1 MQRAKP
7 TWTERPPR
15 SAATGVFGWFLF
27 LWMIATFG
35 SFRTRDVDALV
46 GHNAIDAQ
54 VAFQIGSWLIFG
66 AIAALLAIRRRTAWW
81 LFDGGPAFWYAG
93 FMVFA
98 GVSVVY
104 SISPAF
110 SAFYVFQIAVFIVL
124 LASVG
129 LSAKRLLYW
138 ISAYAALNWL
148 LVAFGEA
155 GLTFG
160 MDWIVGAE
168 EMYIRYGGSPGE
180 IWRLSTAIGHPSQLS
195 VVAAMGAVAAF
206 ANDRNDRTPG
216 HWLLFVFL
224 LVTVLATVSRTAI
237 AGMGLGLV
245 IVMILKGR
253 THLMLLAGGALALSV
268 ILMPAAVDEAVDYF
282 LRGQSVDTFTSLTG
296 RASIYELALERA
308 QASWWGEG
316 FRSLRA
322 DPLMGR
328 YWGEGVVH
336 AHNLVLQAMIE
347 TGIPGAIMATLCLLS
362 LLYWSLRLALPSKA
376 LRMHARVAPIGIC
389 GPILAF
395 SALDSGFVV
404 NLGPFVAAFIAQL
417 LVVRKQV
424 REARLLGQSHVQ
436 DGQDVQGYRSSAGL

>member
-1 MQRAKP
+1 MARARP
-7 TWTERPPR
+7 VRTTRPERF
-15 SAATGVFGWFLF
+15 ATDISGWLVF
-27 LWMIATFG
+27 LWIVATFG

-46 GHNAIDAQ
+46 GQNAIDAQ
-54 VAFQIGSWLIFG
+54 VAFQIGSWVALA
-66 AIAALLAIRRRTAWW
+66 AIAALLVLRRRTVWW
-81 LFDGGPAFWYAG
+81 VFDGGPLFWYAG

-98 GVSVVY
+98 ALSVVY

-110 SAFYVFQIAVFIVL
+110 SAFYVFQIAVFVML

-138 ISAYAALNWL
+138 ISAYAALNWI
-148 LVAFGEA
+148 LVALGET

-206 ANDRNDRTPG
+206 ANDPDDRTPWG
-216 HWLLFVFL
+216 WLLFGFL
-224 LVTVLATVSRTAI
+224 FVTVLATVSRTAI
-237 AGMGLGLV
+237 AGMALGLV
-245 IVMILKGR
+245 IVMILQRR
-253 THLMLLAGGALALSV
+253 THILVLAGSVAALSV
-268 ILMPAAVDEAVDYF
+268 IFVPAAVDDAMEYF
-282 LRGQSVDTFTSLTG
+282 LRGQSVDAFASLTG
-296 RASIYELALERA
+296 RSSIYEIALERA

-322 DPLMGR
+322 DPLIGR

-336 AHNLVLQAMIE
+336 AHNLFLQAMIE
-347 TGIPGAIMATLCLLS
+347 TGVLGAIMATLCVFS
-362 LLYWSLRLALPSKA
+362 LLYWSVRLAFPGKR
-376 LRMHARVAPIGIC
+376 LRAHARVAPIGIC

-417 LVVRKQV
+417 MVVRKQV
-424 REARLLGQSHVQ
+424 HETRLLGRPIVQ
-436 DGQDVQGYRSSAGL
+436 DSPDAQGYRPSTGL